1 MLLNTCEIQ
10 PFPQYRSDNS
20 RRCRLRKWS
29 ATSIKHGA
37 EDQRRIKSGSLNLLH
52 SASLLV
58 DTDREKKHHDDNSIQ
73 TSRINRDDSYGAPSR
88 SRGPKD
94 VFNVDRVLE
103 EYNYAADRARIVFM
117 TMDRLQQKIED
128 SIETSCNNSDFFE
141 IRLWDNGIRSEA
153 PLIALYIHKRLTICI
168 K

>member
-1 MLLNTCEIQ
+1 MMTTLSKRQELIATIAME
-10 PFPQYRSDNS
+10 PPVAVEDRRMYS
-20 RRCRLRKWS
+20 RTQRLRIPDCEGNVGIRGNLDPEKP
-29 ATSIKHGA
+29 SIRHKMISDV
-37 EDQRRIKSGSLNLLH
+37 ET
-52 SASLLV
+52 ASLL
-58 DTDREKKHHDDNSIQ
+58 
-73 TSRINRDDSYGAPSR
+73 
-88 SRGPKD
+88 
-94 VFNVDRVLE
+94 
-103 EYNYAADRARIVFM
+103 DRARIVFM